1 MTNPVSMALGPYA
14 FEAIGFHYDGL
25 SRSVNTSWSDIEV
38 AQRRNAQQ
46 WLGPTSDEVTI
57 KGVLFPFEFGGQDS
71 LDGVISAAEA
81 GEPMMFVA
89 GDAAAG
95 MIYGYHTIQ
104 GVEEDR
110 SFIDRAGI
118 ARRNA
123 YQIKLKRY
131 DGEVDASGV
140 VGSLLSLLG

>member
-1 MTNPVSMALGPYA
+1 MTNPVSMALGPFA

-25 SRSVNTSWSDIEV
+25 ARSVNTSWSDIEV
-38 AQRRNAQQ
+38 AQRLNAQQ

-57 KGVLFPFEFGGQDS
+57 KGVLFPFEFGGQGS
-71 LDGVISAAEA
+71 LDGVIAAAEA

-89 GDAAAG
+89 GDAADG
-95 MIYGYHTIQ
+95 RIYGYHTIQ
-104 GVEEDR
+104 GVDEDR
-110 SFIDRAGI
+110 GFIDRAGV

-131 DGEVDASGV
+131 DGEVGAAGAIA
-140 VGSLLSLLG
+140 SLLSLLG

>member
-1 MTNPVSMALGPYA
+1 MTNPVSMALGPFA

-25 SRSVNTSWSDIEV
+25 SRSVNTSWSDVEV
-38 AQRRNAQQ
+38 AQRLNAQQ

-57 KGVLFPFEFGGQDS
+57 KGVLFPYEFGGQQS
-71 LDGVISAAEA
+71 LDGVVSAALA
-81 GEPMMFVA
+81 GEPLMLVA
-89 GDAAAG
+89 GDAADGA
-95 MIYGYHTIQ
+95 IYGYHTVQ

-131 DGEVDASGV
+131 EGEVESSGF
-140 VGSLLSLLG
+140 VGSLLSLFG